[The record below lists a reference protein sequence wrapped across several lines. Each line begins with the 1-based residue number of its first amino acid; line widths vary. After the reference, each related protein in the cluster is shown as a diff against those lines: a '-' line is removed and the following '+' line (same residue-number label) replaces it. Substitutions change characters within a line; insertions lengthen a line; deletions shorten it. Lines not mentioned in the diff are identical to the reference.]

1 MRQNTLQTEDV
12 VTLNGASKLY
22 NPLNSSA
29 LDLCLRDIK
38 AEGNND
44 MVCDSNPSTRVG
56 NSSYVHEAIISSP
69 RESLL
74 ELVLEGLVY
83 HEPELCEEGV
93 NGTYFLRNK
102 AGQRIAVFK
111 PIDEEGDN
119 DDNPKRSFNEE
130 QFVNKGILPGEG
142 AQREVAAYLLDRDHF
157 HGVPQT
163 TMAVL
168 SHPSF
173 RSSTGD
179 GGIVTKIGS
188 LQEFIDNDGS
198 AEDVGPKQFRVRD
211 VHKIGVLDLRIF
223 NTDRHAGNI
232 LLTEESDGSYRL
244 TPIDQGLSL
253 PSTLEHAWFD
263 WLHWPQAKIP
273 FDADTRCYIRH
284 INVEED
290 AALLE
295 KLSIRPECIRTMKI
309 SSTLLKKGAAAG
321 LSLYEIASMASRT
334 VIDQPSPLE
343 RIFEQAIIETE
354 HQSED
359 SLLQTLW
366 RLMDAEIAVKVGEQC
381 PSPRIQ
387 ESERNEIAR
396 KNAV

>member
-1 MRQNTLQTEDV
+1 LQTEDV

-22 NPLNSSA
+22 NPLDSSA
-29 LDLCLRDIK
+29 LDVCLWNIT
-38 AEGNND
+38 AEGNGD
-44 MVCDSNPSTRVG
+44 MVCDSNPSNRVG
-56 NSSYVHEAIISSP
+56 NSSVLEAISKP
-69 RESLL
+69 REFLL
-74 ELVLEGLVY
+74 DLVLEGLGY

-102 AGQRIAVFK
+102 AGHRIAVFK
-111 PIDEEGDN
+111 PIDEEGEN
-119 DDNPKRSFNEE
+119 DDNPKRASYEE

-157 HGVPQT
+157 HAVPQT

-168 SHPSF
+168 SHPCF
-173 RSSTGD
+173 RSSTST

-188 LQEFIDNDGS
+188 LQEFVDNDGS

-244 TPIDQGLSL
+244 TPIDQGFSL

-263 WLHWPQAKIP
+263 WLNWPQAKIP

-321 LSLYEIASMASRT
+321 LSLYEIASMASRI

-354 HQSED
+354 HQSEA
-359 SLLQTLW
+359 SLLQKLW

>member
-12 VTLNGASKLY
+12 VTLNGASKRY

-29 LDLCLRDIK
+29 PLLCLRNIK
-38 AEGNND
+38 AEGNTD
-44 MVCDSNPSTRVG
+44 MVYDSNPSNRVG
-56 NSSYVHEAIISSP
+56 VSSSEAISKP
-69 RESLL
+69 RELL

-119 DDNPKRSFNEE
+119 DDNPKRSFTEE

-157 HGVPQT
+157 HAVPQT

-173 RSSTGD
+173 RSSTSN

-188 LQEFIDNDGS
+188 LQEFVDNDGC

-253 PSTLEHAWFD
+253 PSTFEHAWFD

-273 FDADTRCYIRH
+273 FDPDTRCYIRH

-343 RIFEQAIIETE
+343 RIFEQAVNETGN
-354 HQSED
+354 QSEAT
-359 SLLQTLW
+359 LLQNMW

-381 PSPRIQ
+381 PSPRAQ
-387 ESERNEIAR
+387 ESERIEIAR

>member
-1 MRQNTLQTEDV
+1 MRQISQIADV
-12 VTLNGASKLY
+12 VTLNGASQLIKPQ
-22 NPLNSSA
+22 NASA
-29 LDLCLRDIK
+29 LDLCLRKLK

-44 MVCDSNPSTRVG
+44 LVCES
-56 NSSYVHEAIISSP
+56 NSSQRVVASAQNDEAISRP

-74 ELVLEGLVY
+74 ESVLEGLVSY
-83 HEPELCEEGV
+83 EPELCEEGI
-93 NGTYFLRNK
+93 NGAYFLRNK
-102 AGQRIAVFK
+102 DGERIAVFK

-119 DDNPKRSFNEE
+119 DNNPKRSFYEE

-157 HGVPQT
+157 HAVPHT
-163 TMAVL
+163 TMAAL

-173 RSSTGD
+173 RSSTSND
-179 GGIVTKIGS
+179 GIITKIGS
-188 LQEFIDNDGS
+188 LQEFIENDGS
-198 AEDVGPKQFRVRD
+198 AEDIGPKLFRVRD

-232 LLTEESDGSYRL
+232 LLTEEPDGSYRL

-253 PSTLEHAWFD
+253 PSSLEHAWFE
-263 WLHWPQAKIP
+263 WLHWPQAKLP
-273 FDADTRCYIRH
+273 FDPETRCYIRH

-290 AALLE
+290 AVLLE
-295 KLSIRPECIRTMKI
+295 KLGIRSDCIRTMKI

-321 LSLYEIASMASRT
+321 LTLYDIASIASRT
-334 VIDQPSPLE
+334 DIDQPSILE
-343 RIFEQAIIETE
+343 RMFEQAAKEIQPTDEVA
-354 HQSED
+354 
-359 SLLQTLW
+359 LLQNLW

-381 PSPRIQ
+381 PSPRLQ
-387 ESERNEIAR
+387 ECERCPIAR

>member
-1 MRQNTLQTEDV
+1 
-12 VTLNGASKLY
+12 
-22 NPLNSSA
+22 
-29 LDLCLRDIK
+29 
-38 AEGNND
+38 
-44 MVCDSNPSTRVG
+44 MVCDSNPSKRVG
-56 NSSYVHEAIISSP
+56 NSTSVHEAIISSP

-83 HEPELCEEGV
+83 HEPELYEEGV

-119 DDNPKRSFNEE
+119 DDNPKRSFNGE

-157 HGVPQT
+157 HAVPQT

-173 RSSTGD
+173 RSSTMD

-263 WLHWPQAKIP
+263 WLNWPQAKIP

-284 INVEED
+284 INVDED

-334 VIDQPSPLE
+334 IIDQPSPLE
-343 RIFEQAIIETE
+343 RIFEQAVIETE
-354 HQSED
+354 HQSEA
-359 SLLQTLW
+359 SLLQKLW

>member
-1 MRQNTLQTEDV
+1 MRQNSRTDDV

-22 NPLNSSA
+22 NPLNASSVR
-29 LDLCLRDIK
+29 DVCLRNFCAD
-38 AEGNND
+38 GNND
-44 MVCDSNPSTRVG
+44 TLCDSNPSKRIDYAR
-56 NSSYVHEAIISSP
+56 SCDAISRP
-69 RESLL
+69 HESLL

-83 HEPELCEEGV
+83 HEPELCEEGL

-102 AGQRIAVFK
+102 QGRRIAVFK

-119 DDNPKRSFNEE
+119 ADNPKRSFNDE

-142 AQREVAAYLLDRDHF
+142 AQREVAAYLLDRGHF
-157 HGVPQT
+157 HSVPQT
-163 TMAVL
+163 TMAAL

-173 RSSTGD
+173 RSSALSGD
-179 GGIVTKIGS
+179 AVTKIGS

-198 AEDVGPKQFRVRD
+198 AEDLGPKQFRVRD

-232 LLTEESDGSYRL
+232 LITEESDGSYRL

-253 PSTLEHAWFD
+253 PPTLEHAWFD
-263 WLHWPQAKIP
+263 WLHWPQAKLP
-273 FDADTRCYIRH
+273 FDAETRSYIRH
-284 INVEED
+284 INVNED

-295 KLSIRPECIRTMKI
+295 KLAIRSDCIRTMKI

-321 LSLYEIASMASRT
+321 LTLYEIGSMACRT
-334 VIDQPSPLE
+334 VIDQPSVLE
-343 RIFEQAIIETE
+343 KMYERASKETQDE
-354 HQSED
+354 AA
-359 SLLQTLW
+359 LLQILD

-381 PSPRIQ
+381 PSPRLQ
-387 ESERNEIAR
+387 ECERDHIHR
-396 KNAV
+396 KNPV